1 MVLHIALVIPLL
13 LGGCAL
19 QQTPPPAHPP
29 APAPVVEAPAAA
41 QLPPQAPVPD
51 ASPVPPLPPRAR
63 RTASLDIWMM
73 NVGQGTCTYVQCPDP
88 SAALVI
94 DCGTSTPSIAN
105 PEALAEWLNDKL
117 TNAST
122 ATLLVSH
129 ADKDH
134 LAMLKEPLRANLF
147 DAVLLGGVARDYSD
161 DFLGWA
167 EAAGSKP
174 QYFTAGEHRPSD
186 SRFVCPGA
194 RVDLLTVNA
203 SRLPDSGTPKSRKN
217 ADSAVVKVSYGEQS
231 AVLTGD
237 AEGVTE
243 LSALANAA
251 SDGVRLDDIT
261 LLTASHH
268 GSGNDSN
275 LPEWIAALRFK
286 AAVFSSK
293 VAGSFHHPH
302 CPVLERLE
310 AAARD
315 QVAPFSLEC
324 GVNKSA
330 PVQSMATRSRLLSTS
345 TNGTIHARFF
355 KTKAVYRCER
365 MTPACDEQL
374 EEDELP

>member
-1 MVLHIALVIPLL
+1 MVRHIAFILPLL
-13 LGGCAL
+13 LAGCAII
-19 QQTPPPAHPP
+19 QPSSPPPPFP
-29 APAPVVEAPAAA
+29 SPAPVVEALPAEAS
-41 QLPPQAPVPD
+41 PQAR
-51 ASPVPPLPPRAR
+51 LPARAR
-63 RTASLDIWMM
+63 QTPTLDIWML
-73 NVGQGTCTYVQCPDP
+73 NVGQGTCTYVQCPDA
-88 SAALVI
+88 SAAMVV

-105 PEALAEWLNDKL
+105 PEALTEWLNDKL

-134 LAMLKEPLRANLF
+134 IAMLKEPLRANLF
-147 DAVLLGGVARDYSD
+147 DSVLLGGVLRDYSD
-161 DFLGWA
+161 DFMGWA
-167 EAAGSKP
+167 DTAGSPP
-174 QYFTAGEHRPSD
+174 QFFTAGEHRRSD
-186 SRFVCPGA
+186 PRFVCPGA
-194 RVDLLTVNA
+194 SVDLLTVNA
-203 SRLPDSGTPKSRKN
+203 SRIPDSGSPKSRKN

-237 AEGVTE
+237 AEGLTE

-268 GSGNDSN
+268 GSDNDSN
-275 LPEWIAALRFK
+275 IPEWIGALRFR

-302 CPVLERLE
+302 CPALERID

-315 QVAPFSLEC
+315 RLTPFPLEC
-324 GVNKSA
+324 GLNKSA
-330 PVQSMATRSRLLSTS
+330 PLKTVATRGRLLSTS
-345 TNGTIHARFF
+345 ANGTIHARFF

-365 MTPACDEQL
+365 MTPACDEL
-374 EEDELP
+374 LDADELP